1 MPFLGSAPISQGGD
15 GNFGSTITIG
25 DGTAEDVM
33 IKFDGNAVDFHIGLD
48 DSTDK
53 FTIGKGSA
61 LGTTTAM
68 TIDADGH
75 ILEPL
80 QPACLA
86 VSNSASL
93 TNMGTSSAS
102 NFVNNT
108 IPLDTEL
115 YDRNGDYDTS
125 NYTFTAPVDGKYE
138 VIGFCELQDLDTS
151 QSGSGNGHSSM
162 ELISTDQTSTAG
174 PFAPRDRYGS
184 DLDFYTFH
192 KGCLFQLD
200 AGDTIHMRARHYKVP
215 NQIDFAADGTG
226 PYNSWMNIRLVSA

>member
-1 MPFLGSAPISQGGD
+1 MPFLGSKPIATGAD

-33 IKFDGNAVDFHIGLD
+33 IKFDGNAVDYHIGLD

-53 FTIGKGSA
+53 LTIGKGST
-61 LGTTTAM
+61 LGTTTSM
-68 TIDADGH
+68 SIDADGH

-86 VSNSASL
+86 VSNSGAL
-93 TNMGTSSAS
+93 TNMGTSGAS
-102 NFVNNT
+102 NIVYNT

-138 VIGFCELQDLDTS
+138 VTGFCELQDLDSS
-151 QSGSGNGHSSM
+151 QSGSGNGYNII
-162 ELISTDQTSTAG
+162 EVKSTDQISNTG
-174 PFAPRDRYGS
+174 QWFARDRYNV
-184 DLDFYTFH
+184 DLDYYTSWTMTIFA
-192 KGCLFQLD
+192 LD
-200 AGDTIHMRARHYKVP
+200 AGDTIIMRAKHFKSAD
-215 NQIDFAADGTG
+215 QCDFAADGTG
-226 PYNSWMNIRLVSA
+226 PYNSWLSVRLIS

>member
-1 MPFLGSAPISQGGD
+1 MPFLGSTPVLSSGD

-33 IKFDGNAVDFHIGLD
+33 IKFDGNAVDYHIGLD

-53 FTIGKGSA
+53 LTIGKGST
-61 LGTTTAM
+61 LGTTTSM
-68 TIDADGH
+68 SMDADGH

-93 TNMGTSSAS
+93 TNMGTSSAT
-102 NFVNNT
+102 NVVYNT

-125 NYTFTAPVDGKYE
+125 NYTFTAPVAGKYE
-138 VIGFCELQDLDTS
+138 VTGFCKLEQLDTS
-151 QSGSGNGHSSM
+151 SSTAQNWG
-162 ELISTDQTSTAG
+162 ELISTDQTSSMGMFLA
-174 PFAPRDRYGS
+174 RDRYS
-184 DLDFYTFH
+184 VDTNFTYEKTT
-192 KGCLFQLD
+192 LFELD
-200 AGDTIHMRARHYKVP
+200 AGDTIIMRVKHYNVA
-215 NQIDFAADGTG
+215 NQTDFSADGSG
-226 PYNSWMNIRLVSA
+226 PYNSWLNVRLVST

>member
-1 MPFLGSAPISQGGD
+1 MPFLGSTPVLSSGD

-25 DGTAEDVM
+25 DGTAEDIM
-33 IKFDGNAVDFHIGLD
+33 IKFDGNAVDYHIGLD

-86 VSNSASL
+86 VSNSGSL

-102 NFVNNT
+102 NVVTNT

-138 VIGFCELQDLDTS
+138 VIGFCMLEDLDTS
-151 QSGSGNGHSSM
+151 QSGSGNGHSTM

-174 PFAPRDRYGS
+174 PFAPRDRYSS
-184 DLDFYTFH
+184 DLDYYAFY
-192 KGCLFQLD
+192 KSCLFDLD
-200 AGDTIHMRARHYKVP
+200 SGDTIHMEARHFKVP
-215 NQIDFAADGTG
+215 DQIDFAADGSG
-226 PYNSWMNIRLVSA
+226 PYNSWMSIRLVST

>member
-1 MPFLGSAPISQGGD
+1 MPFLGSTPVLSSGD

-25 DGTAEDVM
+25 DGTAEDIM
-33 IKFDGNAVDFHIGLD
+33 IKFDGNAVDYHIGLD

-53 FTIGKGSA
+53 LTIGKGST

-86 VSNSASL
+86 VSNSGSL

-102 NFVNNT
+102 NVVTNT

-125 NYTFTAPVDGKYE
+125 NYTFTAPVTGKYE
-138 VIGFCELQDLDTS
+138 VTGFCKLEQLDTS
-151 QSGSGNGHSSM
+151 NSGGYNWG
-162 ELISTDQTSTAG
+162 ELISTDQTSSMGMFLA
-174 PFAPRDRYGS
+174 RDRYS
-184 DLDFYTFH
+184 VDTDYTYEKTTLFELDS
-192 KGCLFQLD
+192 
-200 AGDTIHMRARHYKVP
+200 GDTIIMRVKHYNVP
-215 NQIDFAADGTG
+215 DQTDFSADGSG
-226 PYNSWMNIRLVSA
+226 PYNSWLNVRLVST

>member
-1 MPFLGSAPISQGGD
+1 MPFLGSTPVLSSGD

-33 IKFDGNAVDFHIGLD
+33 IKFDGNAVDYHIGLD

-53 FTIGKGSA
+53 LTIGKGST
-61 LGTTTAM
+61 LGTTTSM

-86 VSNSASL
+86 VSNSGSL

-138 VIGFCELQDLDTS
+138 VSGFCMLEDLDTS
-151 QSGSGNGHSSM
+151 VSGSGTGHSTM

-174 PFAPRDRYGS
+174 PFAPRDRYSS
-184 DLDFYTFH
+184 DLDYYTFY
-192 KGCLFQLD
+192 KSCLFDLD
-200 AGDTIHMRARHYKVP
+200 SGDTIHMRARHYQVP
-215 NQIDFAADGTG
+215 NQIDFSADSSG
-226 PYNSWMNIRLVSA
+226 PYNSWMSIRLVST

>member
-1 MPFLGSAPISQGGD
+1 MPFLGSTPVLSSGD

-25 DGTAEDVM
+25 DGTAEDIM
-33 IKFDGNAVDFHIGLD
+33 IKFDGNAVDYHIGLD

-53 FTIGKGSA
+53 LTIGKGST
-61 LGTTTAM
+61 LGTTASM

-86 VSNSASL
+86 VSNSGSL

-102 NFVNNT
+102 NTVYNT

-115 YDRNGDYDTS
+115 YDRNADYDTS
-125 NYTFTAPVDGKYE
+125 NYTFTAPVNGKYE

-151 QSGSGNGHSSM
+151 
-162 ELISTDQTSTAG
+162 
-174 PFAPRDRYGS
+174 
-184 DLDFYTFH
+184 
-192 KGCLFQLD
+192 
-200 AGDTIHMRARHYKVP
+200 
-215 NQIDFAADGTG
+215 
-226 PYNSWMNIRLVSA
+226 

>member
-1 MPFLGSAPISQGGD
+1 MPFLGSTPVLSSGD

-25 DGTAEDVM
+25 DGTAEDIM
-33 IKFDGNAVDFHIGLD
+33 IKFDGNAVDYHIGLD

-53 FTIGKGSA
+53 LTIGKGST
-61 LGTTTAM
+61 LGTTTSM

-86 VSNSASL
+86 VSNSGSL

-138 VIGFCELQDLDTS
+138 VSGFCMLEDLDTS
-151 QSGSGNGHSSM
+151 VSGSGIGHSTM

-174 PFAPRDRYGS
+174 PFAPRDRYSS
-184 DLDFYTFH
+184 DLDYYTFY
-192 KGCLFQLD
+192 KSCLFDLD
-200 AGDTIHMRARHYKVP
+200 SGDTIHMRARHYQVP
-215 NQIDFAADGTG
+215 NQIDFSADSSG
-226 PYNSWMNIRLVSA
+226 PYNSWMSIRLVST

>member
-1 MPFLGSAPISQGGD
+1 MPFLGSTPVLSSGD

-33 IKFDGNAVDFHIGLD
+33 IKFDGNAVDYHIGLD

-53 FTIGKGSA
+53 LTIGKGST
-61 LGTTTAM
+61 LGTTTSM
-68 TIDADGH
+68 SIDADGH

-86 VSNSASL
+86 VSNSGSL

-138 VIGFCELQDLDTS
+138 VIGFCKLEDLDTS
-151 QSGSGNGHSSM
+151 SSTAQNWG
-162 ELISTDQTSTAG
+162 ELISTDQTSSMGMFLA
-174 PFAPRDRYGS
+174 RDRYS
-184 DLDFYTFH
+184 VDTNFTYEKTTLFELDS
-192 KGCLFQLD
+192 
-200 AGDTIHMRARHYKVP
+200 GDTIIMRVKHYNVP
-215 NQIDFAADGTG
+215 NQTDFSADGSG
-226 PYNSWMNIRLVSA
+226 PYNSWLNVRLVST